1 MTLQS
6 AGRLSSG
13 PGKAAYRGVDRRGI
27 LPRLANPQTPRLAA
41 AAMAVVLLLPLAGA
55 SILGAVPLVPPGA
68 VAEGLADAAL
78 VAFFAAALVVL
89 LRWRLVGD
97 APSVPLAAVAFI
109 AGLLFVPAA
118 HLAGPVPAYVTAL
131 EMTSV
136 AVMVGASLYALA
148 LPEVWAGLRPMA
160 LIVSAVGGAM
170 VLAIPL
176 TLAPITAAV
185 ERGGGG
191 FAVASGLEG
200 AACAGV
206 AVALLVRGLRSR
218 QPYFAAFGAALLS
231 VGGDCWVLAASP
243 LAATGP
249 WTALPALLLLAGAAQ
264 LLLLAGTDLRGALG
278 VIVLDDLRGRRRWTA
293 AEMELARVRGT
304 VRGQSHDII
313 SMLSAVDGTLL
324 ALSTQRDR
332 LSPERSS
339 QLIDAIRVQVQ
350 RVGSLLRDA
359 PAAAG
364 PYDLS
369 ELLAGIVSLYASHHH
384 LVRSRIEP
392 GIEVAGHPE
401 RVVRIVNNLLVNTAL
416 HAPAAGVTLTARH
429 LSHPVGGEA
438 AELVVADDGPGLSDA
453 ELKHALEPGWRGVSA
468 SGIRGSG
475 LGLSQCRELAEAEG
489 GEIILG
495 PTHPSGAPGER
506 GLTVRVRLP
515 VQGPARAVQRILNS
529 ADAPRDGA
537 CPNGD
542 GVLDRALHRPGPGR
556 SDRSG

>member
-1 MTLQS
+1 MAFQS
-6 AGRLSSG
+6 TGRLSIG
-13 PGKAAYRGVDRRGI
+13 PDKVAYRGVDRRGI
-27 LPRLANPQTPRLAA
+27 LPRLANPETPWLAA
-41 AAMAVVLLLPLAGA
+41 GAVAVVLLVPLAGA
-55 SILGAVPLVPPGA
+55 GILGADPLLPVGA
-68 VAEGLADAAL
+68 AAEGAADAAL
-78 VAFFAAALVVL
+78 VAFFAAALVLL

-118 HLAGPVPAYVTAL
+118 HLTGPVPAYVTAL

-136 AVMVGASLYALA
+136 AVMVGACLYALA

-176 TLAPITAAV
+176 TLAPIAAAV

-191 FAVASGLEG
+191 FALASGLEG
-200 AACAGV
+200 SACAGV
-206 AVALLVRGLRSR
+206 AVALLVRGVRSR
-218 QPYFAAFGAALLS
+218 QPCFAAVGAALLS
-231 VGGDCWVLAASP
+231 VGADCWVLSASP

-278 VIVLDDLRGRRRWTA
+278 AIVLDDLRGRRRWTA
-293 AEMELARVRGT
+293 AETELARVRGA

-313 SMLSAVDGTLL
+313 GMLSAVDGTLL

-332 LSPERSS
+332 LSPGRTS

-350 RVGSLLRDA
+350 RVASLLTDE
-359 PAAAG
+359 PATAG

-369 ELLAGIVSLYASHHH
+369 ELLAGIVSLHASRHHP
-384 LVRSRIEP
+384 VRSRIEP

-401 RVVRIVNNLLVNTAL
+401 RVMRIVNNLLVNAAL
-416 HAPAAGVTLTARH
+416 HAPAAGVTLAARR
-429 LSHPVGGEA
+429 LSHPVDGEV

-453 ELKHALEPGWRGVSA
+453 EFEHALEPGWRGSSA
-468 SGIRGSG
+468 SGTRGSG

-489 GEIILG
+489 GEIVLG

-506 GLTVRVRLP
+506 GLTARVRVP
-515 VQGPARAVQRILNS
+515 VQGPAPAVQRIPNF
-529 ADAPRDGA
+529 ADAPRDEA
-537 CPNGD
+537 CPNG
-542 GVLDRALHRPGPGR
+542 GAVLGRALHRPGPGR
-556 SDRSG
+556 SGRSG